1 MQNLLGIL
9 AGIGSGEE
17 TEINLDG
24 LELKIEGYHLKTKGN
39 VKIQFETPET
49 DDGA

>member
-1 MQNLLGIL
+1 MKNLLSIL

-24 LELKIEGYHLKTKGN
+24 LELKVEGYHLRIKGN
-39 VKIQFETPET
+39 VKIQFEKPEG
-49 DDGA
+49 GA